1 MKSVSSPS
9 FGAEALR
16 ARALRAARWTRAR
29 PRSRRF
35 APRYRSTREG
45 RAARS
50 PTPAWAS
57 PHITPPPFPPRRG
70 VPSSARRGSKSAS
83 LSPPAR
89 ERLEKSARD
98 VARMPARDALRARS
112 DAADDASKIDAVAPG
127 ASAGSRAFAAL
138 ADLSTRSPRK
148 RALARAPFALT
159 PRAPL
164 PAEASVDSSDTI
176 FGASVADD
184 DAWPP
189 PQRRAEVRARPPLGY
204 RARSARPRGGGVP
217 FAVPRSSIWQ
227 HSCVSDIALF
237 YSCVFS
243 LSPRADPDPP
253 ALLGATGPAAPGP
266 ELGLPTARNG
276 RSRPR
281 RDLDHGA
288 GVVREHRP
296 SDDPRRP
303 VAAASPRRG
312 IRV

>member
-98 VARMPARDALRARS
+98 VARMPARDAHRARS

-159 PRAPL
+159 PRAPP

-189 PQRRAEVRARPPLGY
+189 PRRRAEVRARPPLGY

-217 FAVPRSSIWQ
+217 FAAHVDLATQLCSRHRFFTAVFFPFSS
-227 HSCVSDIALF
+227 
-237 YSCVFS
+237 
-243 LSPRADPDPP
+243 R
-253 ALLGATGPAAPGP
+253 GP
-266 ELGLPTARNG
+266 
-276 RSRPR
+276 
-281 RDLDHGA
+281 
-288 GVVREHRP
+288 
-296 SDDPRRP
+296 
-303 VAAASPRRG
+303 
-312 IRV
+312 